1 MNDPGPVTRAVA
13 GPVGIGASLGG
24 DHVARPGVAILGAGR
39 MGQGL
44 GLALHQAGHQVLL
57 VSRTAHPVVAPLRLH
72 EGGRA
77 DAVRSAGI
85 VLLAVPDG
93 AIAPVATEL
102 ASEDGV
108 AARHTVLHLSG
119 LLDRH
124 ALDPLAGTGA
134 ALGSFHP
141 LQTVSDPA
149 TAPERLRAAYAG
161 IEGDNRALAAGRE
174 LAKALGMTAVEL
186 APSAKPAYH
195 AGAAMAA
202 NYTTVLAAVAER
214 LATSAGVAPEV
225 ARRLYLPLIQ
235 GAVANLD
242 AGPGAALT
250 GPVRRGDAE
259 TVAAHLRALAP
270 GERAL
275 YLLLAREALRLAREA
290 GLPEEAARR
299 VEQVLGPTIPGG

>member
-1 MNDPGPVTRAVA
+1 M
-13 GPVGIGASLGG
+13 
-24 DHVARPGVAILGAGR
+24 ARPGVVILGAGR

-44 GLALHQAGHQVLL
+44 GLALQQAGHQVLL

-72 EGGRA
+72 AGDRP
-77 DAVRSAGI
+77 DALRSAKI
-85 VLLAVPDG
+85 MLLAVPDG
-93 AIAPVATEL
+93 AITPVAAEL
-102 ASEDGV
+102 ASENGIGPHH
-108 AARHTVLHLSG
+108 AVLHLSG

-124 ALDPLAGTGA
+124 ALDPLAGSGA

-149 TAPERLRAAYAG
+149 TAPARLRGAYAG
-161 IEGDNRALAAGRE
+161 IEGDDRALGAARE
-174 LAKALGMTAVEL
+174 LAEALGMTAVRL

-242 AGPGAALT
+242 AGPEAALT

-270 GERAL
+270 GDRAL
-275 YLLLAREALRLAREA
+275 YLLLAREALRLARSA
-290 GLPEEAARR
+290 GLSEEAAQR
-299 VEQVLGPTIPGG
+299 VERVLGAAAPAG